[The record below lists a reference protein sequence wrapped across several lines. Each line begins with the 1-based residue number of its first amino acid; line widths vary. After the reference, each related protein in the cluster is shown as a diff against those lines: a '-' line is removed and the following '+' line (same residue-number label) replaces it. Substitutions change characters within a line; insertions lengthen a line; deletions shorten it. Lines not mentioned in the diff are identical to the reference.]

1 MQVLS
6 GAEVNKVVFMCVRV
20 SVFVCLWDLPGRGDP
35 CLFLSSEHM
44 HVSGPGCC
52 FVPLHL
58 STYSFSVS
66 ECTKLEVYLFGV

>member
-6 GAEVNKVVFMCVRV
+6 GAGVSKVVFMCVRV
-20 SVFVCLWDLPGRGDP
+20 SVFVCLRNLPGRGDL

-44 HVSGPGCC
+44 HILGPGCR

-58 STYSFSVS
+58 STYSFSIS
-66 ECTKLEVYLFGV
+66 ECMKLEVYLFGV